1 LDKFTSSEGGR
12 PARRYRASWDNK
24 EQKITATFRSDNFSF
39 TTFGTNLI
47 TDSVVRKKIITAK
60 IFKSNKEFIE
70 RRAKLI
76 REAIAFEGGT
86 INKPKKHL
94 ISSLP
99 NGKEAYFFKPG
110 KETLRKVP
118 NIHDMSPNVG
128 KGGISETVNWAFEKI
143 WEYLIKISII
153 HQATF
158 KKVLVLIYRL
168 CFLIDHKEN
177 VKGKLRYHPS
187 QEILDYISSIE
198 NFVLKDGFRD
208 KFKSKEIGLLEFLHF
223 VDLLGW
229 NEDVKYH
236 IANNKPDFKTRNP
249 KVGRVN
255 TILSVIS
262 APLLI
267 SNFILDIIYKTENKG
282 VIDVKLITQTIQM
295 FSKSRGICV
304 LPNKELLRQL
314 KPYLEE

>member
-1 LDKFTSSEGGR
+1 MKTGQE
-12 PARRYRASWDNK
+12 
-24 EQKITATFRSDNFSF
+24 
-39 TTFGTNLI
+39 
-47 TDSVVRKKIITAK
+47 IITTK
-60 IFKSNKEFIE
+60 IFKINKDFIE
-70 RRAKLI
+70 KRSKLI
-76 REAIAFEGGT
+76 REVITFESGT
-86 INKPKKHL
+86 IKKPKKHL

-99 NGKEAYFFKPG
+99 NGKEAYFLKPG

-128 KGGISETVNWAFEKI
+128 ANGISETEGWAFEKI

-158 KKVLVLIYRL
+158 KKVLVLLYRL
-168 CFLIDHKEN
+168 CFFIDHKEN
-177 VKGKLRYHPS
+177 EKGKLRYTPS
-187 QEILDYISSIE
+187 QEILNYINNIE

-208 KFKSKEIGLLEFLHF
+208 KFKSKEIGLLEYLHF
-223 VDLLGW
+223 IDLLGW

-236 IANNKPDFKTRNP
+236 IVNKEPDFKKYHP

-267 SNFILDIIYKTENKG
+267 SNFILDIIHKTENKG

-304 LPNKELLRQL
+304 LTNKELLKQL
-314 KPYLEE
+314 QPYLENGNE

>member
-1 LDKFTSSEGGR
+1 MSE
-12 PARRYRASWDNK
+12 Y
-24 EQKITATFRSDNFSF
+24 
-39 TTFGTNLI
+39 NLI
-47 TDSVVRKKIITAK
+47 KTK
-60 IFKSNKEFIE
+60 IFRSNKEFIKK
-70 RRAKLI
+70 RAQLI
-76 REAIAFEGGT
+76 KEAIAFEGGT
-86 INKPKKHL
+86 IKKPKKHL

-128 KGGISETVNWAFEKI
+128 ASGISETESWAFEKI

-153 HQATF
+153 HQSTF
-158 KKVLVLIYRL
+158 KKVLVLLYRL

-177 VKGKLRYHPS
+177 TKGKLRYCPS
-187 QEILDYISSIE
+187 QKNLDYINNIE
-198 NFVLKDGFRD
+198 NFVLEDGFRD
-208 KFKSKEIGLLEFLHF
+208 KFRTKEIGLLEFLHF

-236 IANNKPDFKTRNP
+236 IVNGKPDFKTRAP

-282 VIDVKLITQTIQM
+282 VIDVKLITSTIQM

-304 LPNKELLRQL
+304 LTNKELLKQL
-314 KPYLEE
+314 TPYLENGND